1 MIQAEV
7 HREGELLMTRTYQDP
22 TLTLEGVMKQLE
34 KYVVEEQFNLE
45 GECVIRVRFNNLKKK
60 AA

>member
-1 MIQAEV
+1 MIQAEI
-7 HREGELLMTRTYQDP
+7 HREGELLMTRNFQDP
-22 TLTLEGVMKQLE
+22 TLTLESVMKQLE

-45 GECVIRVRFNNLKKK
+45 GECVIRVRFNHLKKK